1 LRRNDLYCER
11 AWEEDH
17 TTPLAALGEA
27 MAREAI
33 NGSGKI
39 EREHAKIDAAR
50 QRLRDA
56 GADADTLDAIDAA
69 VWALHSYIE
78 DLAARVGVEV
88 GRHVQPEALYQQ
100 VLRETG
106 VWQDYDIPLGAPA
119 KQVTP

>member
-1 LRRNDLYCER
+1 VRRDELDGER

-17 TTPLAALGEA
+17 TTPLAALGEV
-27 MAREAI
+27 M
-33 NGSGKI
+33 
-39 EREHAKIDAAR
+39 
-50 QRLRDA
+50 
-56 GADADTLDAIDAA
+56 
-69 VWALHSYIE
+69 
-78 DLAARVGVEV
+78 ARVGVEV